1 MKRVLKYLKGT
12 KYMRLTLS
20 MENLGIIKWWVDAS
34 YNVHEDCRGQTG
46 TMMTLGKGAVMSFS
60 RKQKLNIKSLVERE
74 VVGIDDA
81 LPWILWC
88 SYFIESQGYTV
99 EQNILYQNNMST
111 ILLAKNGIWS
121 GSKWTKHIKFRYFLS
136 RI

>member
-20 MENLGIIKWWVDAS
+20 VENLGIIKWWVDAS
-34 YNVHEDCRGQTG
+34 CRGQTG
-46 TMMTLGKGAVMSFS
+46 VMMSLGKGAVMSFS
-60 RKQKLNIKSLVERE
+60 RKQKLNIRSLVERE
-74 VVGIDDA
+74 VVGINDA

-88 SYFIESQGYTV
+88 WYFIESQGYTV

-121 GSKWTKHIKFRYFLS
+121 GSK
-136 RI
+136 